1 MKFKAL
7 AFDLDDTLIDTT
19 GILVP
24 MASRTAYERMTEK
37 GIQTSFEIFEEERR
51 LGALS
56 MSHRQIFRT
65 IAEKYGAPFS
75 EEQVQV
81 GIEAFYNPT
90 IPKNLDLLP
99 GALENLENLKSKY
112 ELYLVTSG
120 ALEAQKEKV
129 RRAGIEKYFR
139 GMYFLDS
146 FKKERKQRA
155 FQEIIDTL
163 KINPTE
169 LLVIGNRLS
178 QEIRDGKIVGGIT
191 CYFKYGE
198 HVGEVAHDH
207 YEHPDFTVLEHKELI
222 PTCRL

>member
-19 GILVP
+19 GLLVP
-24 MASRTAYERMTEK
+24 MASRTAYERMTKK

-51 LGALS
+51 IGALS
-56 MSHRQIFRT
+56 LSHRQIFRV

-81 GIEAFYNPT
+81 GIEAFYNP
-90 IPKNLDLLP
+90 PLPEKLDLLP
-99 GALENLENLKSKY
+99 GAFENLEKLKSRY
-112 ELYLVTSG
+112 DLYLVTSG
-120 ALEAQKEKV
+120 ALPTQKEKV
-129 RRAGIEKYFR
+129 KRAGIEKYFR
-139 GMYFLDS
+139 GLYFLDS

-155 FQEIIDTL
+155 FQEILDTQ
-163 KINPTE
+163 KIQPTE

-178 QEIRDGKIVGGIT
+178 QEIRDGKIVGGVT

-198 HVGEVAHDH
+198 HVGEVEQDH
-207 YEHPDFTVLEHKELI
+207 FEKPDITVVSHKELI
-222 PTCRL
+222 SACQL